1 VVAGHKGQPD
11 KVRQK
16 GRQGRRRRLKGQ
28 RGRGTAAKE
37 KPPIFGMIQRGGQ
50 VVLRM
55 LDNVRQVTIRPLITA
70 TIASGSQVYTDEYQ
84 IYSRLDEWGY
94 RHETVNHSAGE
105 YARDDDGDG
114 FCEVHVNTMEG
125 VWSLLRSCLRPHRGI
140 SKEKLPLYLGF
151 FDFIHNVRCRGQALS
166 PSLIAT
172 LVAAP

>member
-1 VVAGHKGQPD
+1 MSGDIECDEVYVVAGHKGQPD

-70 TIASGSQVYTDEYQ
+70 TIASGSQVYIDE
-84 IYSRLDEWGY
+84 
-94 RHETVNHSAGE
+94 
-105 YARDDDGDG
+105 
-114 FCEVHVNTMEG
+114 
-125 VWSLLRSCLRPHRGI
+125 
-140 SKEKLPLYLGF
+140 
-151 FDFIHNVRCRGQALS
+151 
-166 PSLIAT
+166 
-172 LVAAP
+172 